1 MKRFIFGSILR
12 KLPLFIIL
20 TVVFSSIAI
29 FSASNVDFII
39 RRDYYVTIYG
49 DPGFTF
55 LVVFFFI
62 IMTILPLF
70 SMNYRYSLAKA
81 DMFKQAAFKDKSIR
95 YAEHLS
101 TLIVTLIGFTFA
113 YLVFVG
119 LLAFRNYTTTIPQN
133 GYYNNPDNPPIVWY
147 LQYVYFLPLYF
158 VTVIFGVAQYFI
170 SYLFVSR
177 SNCVRNSIIILIMGE
192 LVLFALPTLLASFV
206 KESCHP
212 YTFIAY
218 TGASPALPMISTVE
232 VFNFAIGS
240 GGNYFEYYRDLTGED
255 MNSFTLFMFIF
266 NYLIYI
272 GMTVLGIIAF
282 TKEKDPSGEFA
293 GKSLTKKPFQEIIFH
308 AGFALFGT
316 FISSMM
322 IRSNIISY
330 LLFLV
335 FFLAAYYP
343 LYGTLIR
350 NFKLKPWQILVMA
363 GVVLFMVTVSASN
376 NVVRNYYDGIY

>member
-1 MKRFIFGSILR
+1 MKRFVFGSILR

-29 FSASNVDFII
+29 FSASNVEFV
-39 RRDYYVTIYG
+39 RQVGRHYYYMNNYG

-55 LVVFFFI
+55 LIVFFFI
-62 IMTILPLF
+62 MMTILPLF
-70 SMNYRYSLAKA
+70 SMNYRYSLARA
-81 DMFKQAAFKDKSIR
+81 DVFKQAAFKDKSIR

-101 TLIVTLIGFTFA
+101 TLVITLIGFTFA
-113 YLVFVG
+113 FLVFIGV
-119 LLAFRNYTTTIPQN
+119 LAFRNFTTRITAYSTSE
-133 GYYNNPDNPPIVWY
+133 YYYEIWY
-147 LQYVYFLPLYF
+147 LQYVYFIPLYF
-158 VTVIFGVAQYFI
+158 VVIVFGVAQYFV

-192 LVLFALPTLLASFV
+192 LTLFAAPTIFASFFD
-206 KESCHP
+206 CNYYP

-218 TGASPALPMISTVE
+218 TGASPALPIISIVE
-232 VFNFAIGS
+232 VFNRAIAS
-240 GGNYFEYYRDLTGED
+240 GENYFEYWRQVNGNAVDG
-255 MNSFTLFMFIF
+255 FVLFMFVW
-266 NYLIYI
+266 NYLIFI
-272 GMTVLGIIAF
+272 GMTVLGIVAF

-293 GKSLTKKPFQEIIFH
+293 GKSSTKKPFQEIIFH

-322 IRSNIISY
+322 IRLNLLSY
-330 LLFLV
+330 FLFLV

-350 NFKLKPWQILVMA
+350 NFKLKPWQIGVMA
-363 GVVLFMVTVSASN
+363 GVVLFMILVSVSN
-376 NVVRNYYDGIY
+376 NALRDFYDFY

>member
-1 MKRFIFGSILR
+1 MGAYFEKVSRFADVD
-12 KLPLFIIL
+12 LPLPTRSTADSAGYDFVVAEDIVLPPYEHVTTKIKDKLFENGRMKEDYFGFLKPLTLDEMAAATKELKVKIPLVSTGMKCHLERGQYLEISVRSSTPLKHWIIL
-20 TVVFSSIAI
+20 GNSVG
-29 FSASNVDFII
+29 II
-39 RRDYYVTIYG
+39 D
-49 DPGFTF
+49 
-55 LVVFFFI
+55 
-62 IMTILPLF
+62 
-70 SMNYRYSLAKA
+70 A
-81 DMFKQAAFKDKSIR
+81 D
-95 YAEHLS
+95 
-101 TLIVTLIGFTFA
+101 
-113 YLVFVG
+113 
-119 LLAFRNYTTTIPQN
+119 
-133 GYYNNPDNPPIVWY
+133 YYNNPDNPAIVWY

-192 LVLFALPTLLASFV
+192 LVLFAFPTLLGSFV
-206 KESCHP
+206 DESCNP

-218 TGASPALPMISTVE
+218 TGASPALPIINIVE
-232 VFNFAIGS
+232 VFNPAIRS
-240 GGNYFEYYRDLTGED
+240 GENYFEMGED
-255 MNSFTLFMFIF
+255 MGGFALFMFIF
-266 NYLIYI
+266 NYLIFI
-272 GMTVLGIIAF
+272 GMTVLGIVAF

-376 NVVRNYYDGIY
+376 NAVRNYYDGIY

>member
-29 FSASNVDFII
+29 FSASNVDFIF
-39 RRDYYVTIYG
+39 RSDSYVMIYG

-55 LVVFFFI
+55 LIVFFFI

-101 TLIVTLIGFTFA
+101 TLIVVLIGFTFA
-113 YLVFVG
+113 YLVLVG
-119 LLAFRNYTTTIPQN
+119 LLAFRNFTTTIPLN
-133 GYYNNPDNPPIVWY
+133 GYYNNPDNPAIVWY

-192 LVLFALPTLLASFV
+192 LVLFAFPTLLASFV
-206 KESCHP
+206 DESCNP

-218 TGASPALPMISTVE
+218 TGASPALPIINIVE
-232 VFNFAIGS
+232 VFNPAIRS
-240 GGNYFEYYRDLTGED
+240 GENYFQLMGED
-255 MNSFTLFMFIF
+255 MGGFTLFMFIF
-266 NYLIYI
+266 NYLIFI
-272 GMTVLGIIAF
+272 GMTVLGIVAF

-376 NVVRNYYDGIY
+376 NAVRNYYDGIY